1 MPSIDSLDMIIGNI
15 CIASNIRFIH
25 MANIELNNSEIADL
39 SLNTH
44 INYTKSVGFLISDP
58 L

>member
-1 MPSIDSLDMIIGNI
+1 MPSIDSLDMIIGII

-25 MANIELNNSEIADL
+25 MANIELNISEIAAL

-44 INYTKSVGFLISDP
+44 INYTKSVGFLII
-58 L
+58 